1 MSELSRPAEQ
11 LFVPPP
17 LLFDPHRAIRGGVN
31 FQVKN
36 VKPIFDALSLA
47 GAVRNAVH
55 ELDKNQS
62 LANIQTL
69 NQVVGASLAQPRLN
83 TLLLAG
89 FAALAL
95 LLAAIG
101 IYGLMSYPVELRT
114 REMGIRMALGSV
126 LRVATF

>member
-1 MSELSRPAEQ
+1 
-11 LFVPPP
+11 
-17 LLFDPHRAIRGGVN
+17 
-31 FQVKN
+31 VKN